1 MLPHEN
7 MSSSADTLLGQS
19 ESFVEYVGPDAG
31 RMQGV
36 PEVDDEKYYGV
47 RGGGVSVFEQD
58 LFAEETQPSMDDS
71 TRSLR
76 AMSRKGMS
84 NDVKFG
90 LWIFG
95 GLALIGLTVFL
106 VLYFRQPKSTGDS
119 QACCGGDPSKPCMAN
134 SQCSGLSKCNLGTCS
149 KQMTAWADP
158 KGKLTAAKYTG
169 DGKTLKELDI
179 SIDSKTSE
187 PKLTATG
194 QCEGSGNGCKWGDAD
209 YVALNDSSIFAVWD
223 SANTAL
229 TFQRGDNDAT
239 LTVNGDKLTRQKK
252 K

>member
-1 MLPHEN
+1 
-7 MSSSADTLLGQS
+7 
-19 ESFVEYVGPDAG
+19 
-31 RMQGV
+31 
-36 PEVDDEKYYGV
+36 
-47 RGGGVSVFEQD
+47 
-58 LFAEETQPSMDDS
+58 MDDS

-76 AMSRKGMS
+76 AISRKGMS
-84 NDVKFG
+84 DTTKKIIAFVVFAA
-90 LWIFG
+90 IV
-95 GLALIGLTVFL
+95 IGIVVAVILL
-106 VLYFRQPKSTGDS
+106 GQPKSSDS
-119 QACCGGDPSKPCMAN
+119 NTQACCGGDPSKPCMAN